1 MTKKDLVNAV
11 SERSGVDRIVVENV
25 LNSTLNEAKKAVV
38 DGKNIYIRGF
48 GSIGPKL
55 RKQKVGQDIRLG
67 QPVVIPPH
75 KIPSFKPSRVFR
87 YEVNLGKIMKAN
99 EF

>member
-11 SERSGVDRIVVENV
+11 SERSGIDSTVVENV
-25 LNSTLNEAKKAVV
+25 LNSTLNEAKRAVV
-38 DGKNIYIRGF
+38 DGRTIYIRGF

-55 RKQKVGQDIRLG
+55 RKQKVGQDIRKG
-67 QPVVIPPH
+67 QPVVIPSYKLPA
-75 KIPSFKPSRVFR
+75 FKPSRVFR
-87 YEVNLGKIMKAN
+87 YEVNLGKILKAN